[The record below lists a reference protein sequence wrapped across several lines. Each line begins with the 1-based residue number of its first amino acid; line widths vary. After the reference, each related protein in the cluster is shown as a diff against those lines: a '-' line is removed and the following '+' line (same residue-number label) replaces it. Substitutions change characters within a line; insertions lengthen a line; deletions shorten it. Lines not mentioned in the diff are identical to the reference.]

1 MKKLFTIL
9 MLIPILLI
17 GQNEI
22 TKNIDLTKNSFYIE
36 THVGLCSQLVLN
48 YEKHISSVGKVSWY
62 GRVGGGYG
70 VSLIDGL
77 FDSSEGW
84 GGLGAITMLISKK
97 NKHLEVNA
105 GAFLGVDTYYNH
117 NSRLGAIGERADPF
131 IFPILNIGYRYQK
144 PNSGFIFRANV
155 GFLSIGASFGY
166 TF

>member
-1 MKKLFTIL
+1 
-9 MLIPILLI
+9 MLIPIFLF
-17 GQNEI
+17 GQNK
-22 TKNIDLTKNSFYIE
+22 TNTNIDLSKNNIYIE
-36 THVGLCSQLVLN
+36 THIGLCSQLVLN
-48 YEKHISSVGKVSWY
+48 YEKHMSSVGKVSWF

-77 FDSSEGW
+77 FDSTDGW

-105 GAFLGVDTYYNH
+105 GAFIGVDKYY
-117 NSRLGAIGERADPF
+117 GARGKKADPF

>member
-1 MKKLFTIL
+1 

-105 GAFLGVDTYYNH
+105 GAFIGVDKYY
-117 NSRLGAIGERADPF
+117 GARGKKGDPF

-144 PNSGFIFRANV
+144 AGSGFIFRANV
-155 GFLSIGASFGY
+155 GFPSIGVSVGY
-166 TF
+166 AF

>member
-1 MKKLFTIL
+1 MKELFIIL
-9 MLIPILLI
+9 MLIPIFLF
-17 GQNEI
+17 GQNE
-22 TKNIDLTKNSFYIE
+22 TNTNIDLSKNNIYLE
-36 THVGLCSQLVLN
+36 THLGMFSQLVLN
-48 YEKHISSVGKVSWY
+48 YERQILLNEKVNWY

-70 VSLIDGL
+70 VSLIDGF
-77 FDSSEGW
+77 FDSTDGW

-144 PNSGFIFRANV
+144 PHGGFIFRLNQ
-155 GFLSIGASFGY
+155 GAESLGISFGY
-166 TF
+166 AF

>member
-1 MKKLFTIL
+1 
-9 MLIPILLI
+9 MLIPILLL

-48 YEKHISSVGKVSWY
+48 YERQISFNEKVSWY

-70 VSLIDGL
+70 ASLIDGL
-77 FDSSEGW
+77 FDSTDGW
-84 GGLGAITMLISKK
+84 GGLGAITMLIGKK

-105 GAFLGVDTYYNH
+105 GAFIGVDKYYNR
-117 NSRLGAIGERADPF
+117 NSSLGAVGERADPF

-144 PNSGFIFRANV
+144 LNSGFIFRANV
-155 GFLSIGASFGY
+155 GFLSIGVSFGY
-166 TF
+166 AF

>member
-9 MLIPILLI
+9 MLIPILLL

-48 YEKHISSVGKVSWY
+48 YEKHISSVGKVNWY

-84 GGLGAITMLISKK
+84 GGLGAITMLTGKK
-97 NKHLEVNA
+97 NSHFELNV
-105 GAFLGVDTYYNH
+105 GAFFSQKGEVSLGFAMGDSTTDGV
-117 NSRLGAIGERADPF
+117 F
-131 IFPILNIGYRYQK
+131 IFPIFNIGYRYQK
-144 PNSGFIFRANV
+144 PSEGFIFRAN
-155 GFLSIGASFGY
+155 IGAISAGLSVGY
-166 TF
+166 AF